1 MLPAMPAPEA
11 ELYVAPGC
19 PYCPRVRAALERLLA
34 DGAIGA
40 LRVVDISREPERA
53 RALGIRAVPWLRL
66 GPLELQGLH
75 TEGELREWARAA
87 AGDTRALARYVEQEL
102 AAGRLEAMTR
112 HAAAEPARWVP
123 ALLAL
128 LADEEAD
135 LKARIGVSA
144 LLEQLAAE
152 GRLSEWIGALGE
164 LARSERPGV
173 RADAAHLLGLTGD
186 PAARRWLEPLLA
198 DANPDVREIAAEALE
213 ALSRDRG
220 AGQAGA

>member
-1 MLPAMPAPEA
+1 MLAAMSAPEA

-19 PYCPRVRAALERLLA
+19 PYCPRVRAALERLRA

-87 AGDTRALARYVEQEL
+87 AGDTRALARYAEQEL

-112 HAAAEPARWVP
+112 RAADEPARWVP
-123 ALLAL
+123 ALLSL
-128 LADEEAD
+128 LADEETD
-135 LKARIGVSA
+135 LKARFGVSA
-144 LLEQLAAE
+144 
-152 GRLSEWIGALGE
+152 
-164 LARSERPGV
+164 
-173 RADAAHLLGLTGD
+173 
-186 PAARRWLEPLLA
+186 
-198 DANPDVREIAAEALE
+198 
-213 ALSRDRG
+213 
-220 AGQAGA
+220 